1 MLVSIL
7 CDSFAHTCAFVCALA
22 LPQHTQT
29 HTAHTDT
36 HRHTQTHT
44 HTHTHRHTQSLQ
56 EQPLGSPLSAIIS
69 YQEHSL
75 REPLFSFLLLFF
87 VIAYFMLCVN
97 KSNVTV
103 AILAQGTSW
112 AVAVTQAFCAPGFKL
127 SMACGLQL
135 LCYKQAF
142 IKKAG
147 VVPLI

>member
-1 MLVSIL
+1 MAELCCVCVLV
-7 CDSFAHTCAFVCALA
+7 ALLYICISA
-22 LPQHTQT
+22 GCM
-29 HTAHTDT
+29 
-36 HRHTQTHT
+36 
-44 HTHTHRHTQSLQ
+44 QS
-56 EQPLGSPLSAIIS
+56 
-69 YQEHSL
+69 
-75 REPLFSFLLLFF
+75 
-87 VIAYFMLCVN
+87 
-97 KSNVTV
+97 TV